1 MFNAGYTSCKSA
13 EGVLLGFGC
22 KNLLEI
28 HEGHLTICRNQKFE
42 EKNHQGKIERDEV
55 LELTEAFADRAKRER
70 ERLKVR
76 TLRCAY

>member
-1 MFNAGYTSCKSA
+1 
-13 EGVLLGFGC
+13 LLGFGC

-70 ERLKVR
+70 EIKSKNTTMRVLTSRRSLEKSEVWFF
-76 TLRCAY
+76 